1 MLVERAGGEGRVSV
15 ERTRLVYLL
24 GPSHSG
30 STLLALLLGSHPEV
44 ATVGEL
50 KQTSLGDLERY
61 RCSCGVEIRRCPFWD
76 AVREDLRAG
85 GWAFEPG
92 DGSTDLAAGTGRYVR
107 RLLRPLHRGRAFE
120 LVRDL
125 ALHIAPAWRG
135 HLARWQRANARL
147 AEAVC
152 RVTGKAL
159 VVDSSKVAV
168 RLKYLLRNPALDV
181 RVLRVIRDGRAVM
194 LTYMDPARFADARD
208 ERLRGGGSG
217 GDRAAERLSA
227 TKAAFE
233 WRRSNEE
240 AACVLRSL
248 PRESWRE
255 LRYEHLCADPQAT
268 LRPVLDWLGVDPGAR
283 VALARGAYHVV
294 GNGMRLDSTRDVR
307 LDDRWKT
314 ALDPEALGTFDAV
327 AGDLNRRLGYL

>member
-1 MLVERAGGEGRVSV
+1 VTV

-30 STLLALLLGSHPEV
+30 STLLALLLGSHPEI

-61 RCSCGVEIRRCPFWD
+61 RCSCGVEILACPFWS
-76 AVREDLRAG
+76 AVREDLRQG
-85 GWAFEPG
+85 GWAFAPG
-92 DGSTDLAAGTGRYVR
+92 DGSTDLLAGTGSYVR
-107 RLLRPLHRGRAFE
+107 RLLRPLHRGPAFE
-120 LVRDL
+120 RARDL
-125 ALHIAPAWRG
+125 ALHMAPSWRG

-147 AEAVC
+147 AEVVC
-152 RVTGKAL
+152 RLTGKKV
-159 VVDSSKVAV
+159 VVDSSKIGI
-168 RLKYLLRNPALDV
+168 RLKYLLQNPALDV

-227 TKAAFE
+227 AGAARE

-240 AACVLRSL
+240 AACVLRGL
-248 PRESWRE
+248 HPDAWHEV
-255 LRYEHLCADPQAT
+255 RYEQLCADPQAT
-268 LRPVLDWLGVDPGAR
+268 LRPILGWLGVDPDASLG
-283 VALARGAYHVV
+283 LARGAYHVV
-294 GNGMRLDSTRDVR
+294 GNGMRLDSTREVR
-307 LDDRWKT
+307 LDERWKT

-327 AGDLNRRLGYL
+327 AGALNRGLGYA

>member
-1 MLVERAGGEGRVSV
+1 MLVEKGVGEGRVSV
-15 ERTRLVYLL
+15 ARTRLVYLL

-30 STLLALLLGSHPEV
+30 STLLALLLGSHPEI

-50 KQTSLGDLERY
+50 KQTSLGDVERY

-76 AVREDLRAG
+76 AVRADLRAG

-92 DGSTDLAAGTGRYVR
+92 DGSTDLAAGTGAYVR
-107 RLLRPLHRGRAFE
+107 RLLRPLHRGPAFE
-120 LVRDL
+120 FVRDL
-125 ALHIAPAWRG
+125 ALHAAPAWRG
-135 HLARWQRANARL
+135 HLARWQRSNARL

-152 RVTGKAL
+152 RLTGKAL

-217 GDRAAERLSA
+217 GDRADERLSA
-227 TKAAFE
+227 STAALE

-240 AACVLRSL
+240 AACVLRGL
-248 PRESWRE
+248 PRDAWRE
-255 LRYEHLCADPQAT
+255 ARYEDLCADPQAT
-268 LRPVLDWLGVDPGAR
+268 LRPVLGWLGVDPDAP
-283 VALARGAYHVV
+283 VALARGLYHVV
-294 GNGMRLDSTRDVR
+294 GNGMRLDSACEVR

-314 ALDPEALGTFDAV
+314 ALEPEALGTFDAV
-327 AGDLNRRLGYL
+327 AGDLNHRLGYI

>member
-1 MLVERAGGEGRVSV
+1 VSV
-15 ERTRLVYLL
+15 QTRLLYVL

-30 STLLALLLGSHPEV
+30 TTLLALLLGSHPAI

-50 KQTSLGDLERY
+50 KQTSLGDRERY
-61 RCSCGVEIRRCPFWD
+61 RCSCGVEIRRCPFWA
-76 AVREDLRAG
+76 AVREDLREG
-85 GWAFEPG
+85 GSSFEPG
-92 DGSTDLAAGTGRYVR
+92 DGSTDLAAGRGAYIR
-107 RLLRPLHRGRAFE
+107 RLLRPLHRGPAFE
-120 LVRDL
+120 LTRDV
-125 ALHIAPAWRG
+125 ALHAAPGWRG

-152 RVTGKAL
+152 RLTGKAIL
-159 VVDSSKVAV
+159 VDSSKVAV

-227 TKAAFE
+227 TRAALE

-240 AACVLRSL
+240 AACALRGL
-248 PRESWRE
+248 PPVTWRE
-255 LRYEHLCADPQAT
+255 VRYEQLCADPQAT
-268 LRPVLDWLGVDPGAR
+268 LAPVLSWLGVDPGVR
-283 VALARGAYHVV
+283 VELARGAYHVI
-294 GNGMRLDSTRDVR
+294 GNGMRLDSTREVR
-307 LDDRWKT
+307 LDDRWT
-314 ALDPEALGTFDAV
+314 MALPQEALDAFDSV
-327 AGDLNRRLGYL
+327 AGDLNRRLGYA